1 MAKLYFK
8 YGAMGS
14 SKSAQALITQFNYE
28 ELGMTVWLIKPSVDD
43 RDGANI
49 IRSRIGL
56 QRPRHHRGRA
66 DPPRRQRQL
75 RRHVPQVLGGQD
87 PRAEGS
93 RGQMNRRASRIL
105 TVCAA
110 VWLLVIWG
118 HSCMPATQSGA
129 ESGALLTVV
138 QRLLPWMTDH
148 VLRKC
153 AHFAEYAVLGALTAA
168 ALRTSAHFSWPR
180 ALLPGPFAAL
190 CDETIQ
196 LFVPGRS
203 GRIAD
208 VWLDTAGYLTGAL
221 LTLLIFRLCRKRPE
235 A

>member
-1 MAKLYFK
+1 
-8 YGAMGS
+8 
-14 SKSAQALITQFNYE
+14 
-28 ELGMTVWLIKPSVDD
+28 
-43 RDGANI
+43 
-49 IRSRIGL
+49 
-56 QRPRHHRGRA
+56 
-66 DPPRRQRQL
+66 
-75 RRHVPQVLGGQD
+75 
-87 PRAEGS
+87 
-93 RGQMNRRASRIL
+93 MNRRASRIL

-118 HSCMPATQSGA
+118 HSCLPAAQSGA
-129 ESGALLTVV
+129 ESGALLVVV
-138 QRLLPWMTDH
+138 QDLLPWMTDH

-168 ALRTSAHFSWPR
+168 ALRTSAHFSRPR

-203 GRIAD
+203 GQIAD

-221 LTLLIFRLCRKRPE
+221 LTLLIFRLCRKQPK

>member
-1 MAKLYFK
+1 
-8 YGAMGS
+8 
-14 SKSAQALITQFNYE
+14 
-28 ELGMTVWLIKPSVDD
+28 
-43 RDGANI
+43 
-49 IRSRIGL
+49 
-56 QRPRHHRGRA
+56 
-66 DPPRRQRQL
+66 
-75 RRHVPQVLGGQD
+75 
-87 PRAEGS
+87 
-93 RGQMNRRASRIL
+93 MNCRASRIL

-118 HSCMPATQSGA
+118 QSCMPATQ
-129 ESGALLTVV
+129 SGALLTVV

-168 ALRTSAHFSWPR
+168 ALRTGAHFSWPA
-180 ALLPGPFAAL
+180 ALLPGTLAAL

-196 LFVPGRS
+196 LFVPSRS
-203 GRIAD
+203 GQIAD

>member
-1 MAKLYFK
+1 
-8 YGAMGS
+8 
-14 SKSAQALITQFNYE
+14 
-28 ELGMTVWLIKPSVDD
+28 
-43 RDGANI
+43 
-49 IRSRIGL
+49 
-56 QRPRHHRGRA
+56 
-66 DPPRRQRQL
+66 
-75 RRHVPQVLGGQD
+75 
-87 PRAEGS
+87 
-93 RGQMNRRASRIL
+93 MNRRASRIL
-105 TVCAA
+105 TVCAG

-118 HSCMPATQSGA
+118 HSCLPAAQSGA
-129 ESGALLTVV
+129 ESGALLAVV
-138 QRLLPWMTDH
+138 QDLLPWMTDH
-148 VLRKC
+148 V
-153 AHFAEYAVLGALTAA
+153 
-168 ALRTSAHFSWPR
+168 LRTSAHFSWPR

>member
-1 MAKLYFK
+1 MNARIR
-8 YGAMGS
+8 YG
-14 SKSAQALITQFNYE
+14 
-28 ELGMTVWLIKPSVDD
+28 
-43 RDGANI
+43 
-49 IRSRIGL
+49 
-56 QRPRHHRGRA
+56 
-66 DPPRRQRQL
+66 
-75 RRHVPQVLGGQD
+75 
-87 PRAEGS
+87 
-93 RGQMNRRASRIL
+93 
-105 TVCAA
+105 
-110 VWLLVIWG
+110 
-118 HSCMPATQSGA
+118 
-129 ESGALLTVV
+129 
-138 QRLLPWMTDH
+138 
-148 VLRKC
+148 
-153 AHFAEYAVLGALTAA
+153 LGALTAA

>member
-1 MAKLYFK
+1 M
-8 YGAMGS
+8 
-14 SKSAQALITQFNYE
+14 E
-28 ELGMTVWLIKPSVDD
+28 ESNPV
-43 RDGANI
+43 
-49 IRSRIGL
+49 
-56 QRPRHHRGRA
+56 
-66 DPPRRQRQL
+66 
-75 RRHVPQVLGGQD
+75 
-87 PRAEGS
+87 
-93 RGQMNRRASRIL
+93 IL
-105 TVCAA
+105 ND
-110 VWLLVIWG
+110 
-118 HSCMPATQSGA
+118 MK
-129 ESGALLTVV
+129 ESGALLAVV
-138 QRLLPWMTDH
+138 QRLLPHMTDH

>member
-1 MAKLYFK
+1 
-8 YGAMGS
+8 
-14 SKSAQALITQFNYE
+14 
-28 ELGMTVWLIKPSVDD
+28 
-43 RDGANI
+43 
-49 IRSRIGL
+49 
-56 QRPRHHRGRA
+56 
-66 DPPRRQRQL
+66 
-75 RRHVPQVLGGQD
+75 
-87 PRAEGS
+87 
-93 RGQMNRRASRIL
+93 MNRHASRIL
-105 TVCAA
+105 TVCAGE
-110 VWLLVIWG
+110 WLLVIWG
-118 HSCMPATQSGA
+118 HSCLPAAQSGA
-129 ESGALLTVV
+129 ESGALLVVV
-138 QRLLPWMTDH
+138 QDLLPRMTDH

-203 GRIAD
+203 GQIAD

-221 LTLLIFRLCRKRPE
+221 LTLLIFRLCRKQPK